1 MNFYMCD
8 TLFNTQQKEQEGKS
22 IMGNLKRRY
31 AAVDQRTCVAC
42 GSCEDVCPRGAVK
55 VMKGSYAA
63 VDISLCIG
71 CGRCEMVCPAGAV
84 TMEVAE

>member
-1 MNFYMCD
+1 MCAI
-8 TLFNTQQKEQEGKS
+8 LYSLYKQKEEGKC
-22 IMGNLKRRY
+22 IMGNVKRRH
-31 AAVDQRTCVAC
+31 AAVERGVCVAC